1 MKSPEET
8 RILIIDDNEDIVFML
23 EAMLKLKG
31 YKIDVKTN
39 SDKLDD
45 HLLEVRPNIILM
57 DMLLSGSD
65 GRDICKKLK
74 GKKAFSDIPIIMI
87 SAHPTAKQDCLEAG
101 ADYFLAKP
109 FDMKNLFSQLEEAI
123 GWDA

>member
-1 MKSPEET
+1 MRSPEDI

-39 SDKLDD
+39 PER
-45 HLLEVRPNIILM
+45 LEDYLHSTKPDVILM

-65 GRDICKKLK
+65 GREICMQLK
-74 GKKAFSDIPIIMI
+74 ANDSFADIPVIMI
-87 SAHPTAKQDCLEAG
+87 SAHPTAKDDCLEAG
-101 ADYFLAKP
+101 ADFFLAKP
-109 FDMKNLFSQLEEAI
+109 FDMKNLYAKVLEAL
-123 GWDA
+123 